1 MEEISV
7 DDISAEYISVKD
19 ISEEDTSVEDLLDI
33 LVKDIYNVD
42 DVFVDIF
49 H

>member
-1 MEEISV
+1 M
-7 DDISAEYISVKD
+7 AD
-19 ISEEDTSVEDLLDI
+19 ISEEDTSVEDILDI
-33 LVKDIYNVD
+33 LVKDIYFD